1 MQIIVIGC
9 GKVGIKLVSQLT
21 REANNITV
29 IDTNEEQVEL
39 VSSTYDVMGIVGNG
53 TSFKVLSEADIEHAD
68 MLIAVTNSDEVNLLC
83 CVIAKRTKCLT
94 VARVRNPIYS
104 RERDF
109 FRRELG
115 LSMVINPE
123 FEAALEV
130 GRLFRYPFA
139 IEVDRFA
146 KGRADL
152 LRFRVPADSALA
164 GKALKDLGN
173 ETQNVLICIAERNG
187 EICIPDGN
195 YEIAAGDILSVI
207 VDQYSSGQF
216 FKRVGVRTNQIKN
229 ALLLGGSRLSYY
241 LAKILENTDIEVR
254 IIERD
259 LKRCEE
265 LADQLKKADIVN
277 GSGSNHEFLREER
290 IEQFDA
296 MLASMHMDEENII
309 MSLYARDKIRYK
321 VVTDVSH
328 IEVNGVIK
336 NLDLDSII
344 SPKSITAETIVQFV
358 RATANGM
365 GSNIETLYQLLDGE
379 VEALEFYIQP
389 NAPVVGIPLMDLKLR
404 PNILIAGIVRKGK
417 LIIPGG
423 QDVIDPG
430 DSVIVVTTNTGYT
443 DINDILQ

>member
-9 GKVGIKLVSQLT
+9 GKVGRKLVSQLT
-21 REANNITV
+21 REDNNITV
-29 IDTNEEQVEL
+29 IDTNEDQVAL
-39 VSSTYDVMGIVGNG
+39 VSDLYDVMGIVGNG

-115 LSMVINPE
+115 LSMIINPE

-130 GRLFRYPFA
+130 ARLFRYPFA

-152 LRFRVPADSALA
+152 LRFRVPGDSALA
-164 GKALKDLGN
+164 GRALKDLGH
-173 ETQNVLICIAERNG
+173 ETQNVLICIAEHDG
-187 EICIPDGN
+187 SVFIPDGN
-195 YEIAAGDILSVI
+195 YVIEPGDVLSVI
-207 VDQYSSGQF
+207 VDRDSSGQF
-216 FKRVGVRTNQIKN
+216 FKRIGVRTNQIRN
-229 ALLLGGSRLSYY
+229 VLLIGGSRLSFYV
-241 LAKILENTDIEVR
+241 AKILENSDIEVR

-259 LKRCEE
+259 LARCEE
-265 LADQLKKADIVN
+265 LADQLEKADIVN
-277 GSGSNHEFLREER
+277 GDGSNHEFLREER

-296 MLASMHMDEENII
+296 MLASMKMDEENII
-309 MSLYARDKIRYK
+309 LSLYARDKIHYK

-328 IEVNGVIK
+328 IEINGVIK
-336 NLDLDSII
+336 NLNLDSII

-379 VEALEFYIQP
+379 VEALEFAIQP
-389 NAPVVGIPLMDLKLR
+389 NAPVVGIPLMDLKLKQ
-404 PNILIAGIVRKGK
+404 NILIAGIVRRCK

-423 QDVIDPG
+423 QDVIKPG
-430 DSVIVVTTNTGYT
+430 DSVIVVTINTGYT
-443 DINDILQ
+443 DINDILA